1 MVARMMSALP
11 AALRDALVII
21 ADVAGES
28 AACLVGGLAVSA
40 RTEPRFTRDVDLAVA
55 VEDDAGAEAV
65 VHAFSSRGWSVAAV
79 VEHDSAGR
87 MATAR
92 MQRPTSRGD
101 AAVMVDLL
109 FASSGIEGDI
119 VRAAESLVV
128 MPGLTVRTA
137 SVGHLLVMKLLA
149 VDARRRQ
156 DGIDIERL
164 LEVALSSDLEQAH
177 LAAHDVVA
185 RGFGRGRDLAAMLD
199 LAVTRGREAG
209 WLASE

>member
-1 MVARMMSALP
+1 MSALP

-21 ADVAGES
+21 ADVAGDS
-28 AACLVGGLAVSA
+28 AVCLVGGLAVSA

-55 VEDDAGAEAV
+55 VDDDPGAEAV
-65 VHAFSSRGWSVAAV
+65 VHAFSSRGWRVAAV

-128 MPGLTVRTA
+128 MPSLTVRTA

-149 VDARRRQ
+149 VDARRQQ

-164 LEVALSSDLEQAH
+164 LEVATSGDLEQAR
-177 LAAHDVVA
+177 LAAQDVVA
-185 RGFGRGRDLAAMLD
+185 RGFGRGRDLVTMLD
-199 LAVTRGREAG
+199 LAVTKGREAG
-209 WLASE
+209 WLASG